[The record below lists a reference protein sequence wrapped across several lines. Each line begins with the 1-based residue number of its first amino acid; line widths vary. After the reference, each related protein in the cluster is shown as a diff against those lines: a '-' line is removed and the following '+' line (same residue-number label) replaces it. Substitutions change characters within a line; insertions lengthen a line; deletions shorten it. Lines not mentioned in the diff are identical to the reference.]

1 MLVFEPQIPMGLWW
15 AIAVLA
21 LLAWVW
27 YALARDS
34 GLGLV
39 RRGLVLG
46 LMAIVL
52 IAPLILLLNPTWIE
66 PIVPPAGKPLITV
79 LVDATQ
85 SMQVDDVDNDSRW
98 KAAVQ
103 MANEIKT
110 SASQEFDVN
119 IIRFGKIMQ
128 PVDSESSSLP
138 PDGSN
143 TNLSGVLRQTLAVNR
158 PQGHAICLLSDGAH
172 NVGSTLGVTAAAD
185 NARAL
190 DVPIYTTP
198 FGGSVGASNVAIAV
212 RNPQLMT
219 FPDRPVNVRVQL
231 SQRSFGGRAVTVGL
245 LESGEQ
251 IAAKRV
257 RLSPD
262 GPSETEFTIRPTD
275 AGMYRYVVAVTPID
289 GEATTADNQ
298 ASLQVQV
305 IDEPIRVLLLEGK
318 PYWDTKFLARNLAAD
333 PAIELTSLVL
343 VREGRLMRRTD
354 PAAMTLGQQPASGG
368 DSEQIPGGSW
378 ETLPTGSSDWDSEQ
392 KLGNFRVVVLGR
404 NTEVFLDDE
413 AIERLR
419 KWISLDG
426 GALVCSR
433 GAPANEMEQRLRQL
447 LPVRWQSQSE
457 FRTRAQLT
465 SIGQSASLLPQ
476 DLGTGGDPI
485 SVLPSLAL
493 GARPKVAIGLP
504 QVLVQSTT
512 GQDGQAVPIVSHQ
525 PYGSGQAV
533 VVEGAGMWRW
543 AFLPPEK
550 ASAQRVY
557 ASLWQ
562 GLMQWLISQQ
572 DLLPGQEI
580 AIRSDRLAYVT
591 GDSVTVSVLVRE
603 SFTDKLGDCIVEGGS
618 LELPRRATPVPV
630 SDQAGIYRANFG
642 ALPPGHYKA
651 SLVGGDA
658 GPRDAGPRDA
668 DAGPRDAGQPGV
680 VTEFDVR
687 DPWFERL
694 EVDSRPGLLR
704 QIAKRSGGRL
714 VDSSDADLIGKDY
727 REHLNISRPEKSR
740 RIPLWDRRWVLL
752 TVLAAWIACW
762 ITRRSSGLV

>member
-1 MLVFEPQIPMGLWW
+1 MLVFEPQIPLGLWW
-15 AIAVLA
+15 AMAMMA
-21 LLAWVW
+21 LVAWAW

-34 GLGLV
+34 GLGLF
-39 RRGLVLG
+39 RRALVLG
-46 LMAIVL
+46 LMALVL
-52 IAPLILLLNPTWIE
+52 IAPLVLLLNPTWIE

-85 SMQVDDVDNDSRW
+85 SMQVDDVDTQTRW
-98 KAAVQ
+98 NAALEMAAEIKAA
-103 MANEIKT
+103 
-110 SASQEFDVN
+110 ASQEFDVN

-128 PVDSESSSLP
+128 AIDSQTSALP

-143 TNLSGVLRQTLAVNR
+143 TNLTGVLRQTLSVNR
-158 PQGHAICLLSDGAH
+158 PQGHAIALLSDGAH
-172 NVGSTLGVTAAAD
+172 NVGSTISVTAAAD

-198 FGGSVGASNVAIAV
+198 LGGSVGASNVSISV

-219 FPDRPVNVRVQL
+219 FPDRPVNVRIQL
-231 SQRSFGGRAVTVGL
+231 SHRSFGGRAVTIGL

-251 IAAKRV
+251 IAAKRL

-262 GPSETEFTIRPTD
+262 GPSETEFTIRPTA
-275 AGMYRYVVAVTPID
+275 AGMYRYVVAVKPID

-298 ASLQVQV
+298 ASLQLQV

-343 VREGRLMRRTD
+343 VRKGRLMRRTD
-354 PAAMTLGQQPASGG
+354 PAAMTLDQDSNEIKDPQP
-368 DSEQIPGGSW
+368 IPGGAW
-378 ETLPTGSSDWDSEQ
+378 ETLPTGASDWDNAE
-392 KLGNFRVVVLGR
+392 KLSDFRVVVLGR
-404 NTEVFLDDE
+404 STEVFLNDE

-419 KWISLDG
+419 SWISLDG

-433 GAPANEMEQRLRQL
+433 GAPANQMEQRLGQL
-447 LPVRWQSQSE
+447 LPVRWQAQAE

-465 SIGQSASLLPQ
+465 SLGQSASLLPQ
-476 DLGTGGDPI
+476 DLGAGSDPI
-485 SVLPSLAL
+485 SALPSLAL
-493 GARPKVAIGLP
+493 GAKPKVAIGLP
-504 QVLVQSTT
+504 QVLVQSAT

-572 DLLPGQEI
+572 DLLPGQQI

-603 SFTDKLGDCIVEGGS
+603 SFSDELPDCMVDGPG

-630 SDQAGIYRANFG
+630 GSQEGIHRANFG
-642 ALPPGHYKA
+642 ALPPGHYQA
-651 SLVGGDA
+651 SLLG
-658 GPRDAGPRDA
+658 RDPA
-668 DAGPRDAGQPGV
+668 QPGV

-704 QIAKRSGGRL
+704 QIAQRSGGRV
-714 VDSSDADLIGKDY
+714 VDSSDADLIAKDY
-727 REHLNISRPEKSR
+727 REHLNMSRPEKSR

-752 TVLAAWIACW
+752 TVLGAWIVCW
-762 ITRRSSGLV
+762 MTRRSSGLV

>member
-15 AIAVLA
+15 AIAALA
-21 LLAWVW
+21 IVAWLW
-27 YALARDS
+27 YALTRDS
-34 GLGLV
+34 GLGLL
-39 RRGLVLG
+39 RRSLVLL
-46 LMAIVL
+46 LMALVIVG
-52 IAPLILLLNPTWIE
+52 PLVVLLNPTWIE
-66 PIVPPAGKPLITV
+66 PIVPPSGKPLITV

-85 SMQVDDVDNDSRW
+85 SMQVDDVDDQTRW
-98 KAAVQ
+98 NAALQ
-103 MANEIKT
+103 MAQKINR
-110 SASQEFDVN
+110 ASGREFDVN
-119 IIRFGKIMQ
+119 VIRFGKTMQ
-128 PVDSESSSLP
+128 AIGEDEFENQ

-143 TNLSGVLRQTLAVNR
+143 TNLTGVLRQTLSVNR
-158 PQGHAICLLSDGAH
+158 PQGHAIALLSDGAH
-172 NVGSTLGVTAAAD
+172 NVGSTIGVTAAAD

-190 DVPIYTTP
+190 DVPIYTTT
-198 FGGSVGASNVAIAV
+198 FGGSVGASNVAVSV
-212 RNPQLMT
+212 RNPQVMT
-219 FPDRPVNVRVQL
+219 FPDRPVNIRVQL
-231 SQRSFGGRAVTVGL
+231 SHRSFGGRAVTVEL

-251 IAAKRV
+251 IAAKRI

-262 GPSETEFTIRPTD
+262 GPSEAEFLVKPKD
-275 AGMYRYVVAVTPID
+275 AGMYRYVVAATPVE
-289 GEATTADNQ
+289 GEATIADNQ

-333 PAIELTSLVL
+333 PAIELTSLVHI
-343 VREGRLMRRTD
+343 REDRLMRRTD
-354 PAAMTLGQQPASGG
+354 PAAMTIDAEDRDQKEKREDKRGG
-368 DSEQIPGGSW
+368 TW
-378 ETLPTGSSDWDSEQ
+378 ETISSRASDWENAEQ
-392 KLGNFRVVVLGR
+392 LADYRIVVLGR
-404 NTEVFLDDE
+404 STEAFLDDN
-413 AIERLR
+413 AIDRLR
-419 KWISLDG
+419 EWISLQG

-433 GAPANEMEQRLRQL
+433 GAPASEIEQRLGSL
-447 LPVRWQSQSE
+447 LPVRWQQQTE

-476 DLGTGGDPI
+476 ELGIGGDPI
-485 SVLPSLAL
+485 SALPSLAL
-493 GARPKVAIGLP
+493 GAKPRVAIGLP
-504 QVLVQSTT
+504 QVLVQSAT
-512 GQDGQAVPIVSHQ
+512 GKDGQAVPIVSHQ

-550 ASAQRVY
+550 ATAQRVY

-603 SFTDKLGDCIVEGGS
+603 SFADDLPDCLVEGGS
-618 LELPRRATPVPV
+618 LELPRRATPVLV
-630 SDQAGIYRANFG
+630 GDQDGIYRANFG

-651 SLVGGDA
+651 SLVG
-658 GPRDAGPRDA
+658 RDSDT
-668 DAGPRDAGQPGV
+668 PGA

-694 EVDSRPGLLR
+694 EVDARPGLLR
-704 QIAKRSGGRL
+704 QISKRSGGR
-714 VDSSDADLIGKDY
+714 VIDPTNPDLIAKDY
-727 REHLNISRPEKSR
+727 REHLKISRPEKSR

-752 TVLAAWIACW
+752 TILGAWIACW
-762 ITRRSSGLV
+762 MTRRSSGLI